1 MKKTTPT
8 LEVPSLKR
16 MLAMVGEQVE
26 SLRPEMKPTRE
37 SIGACRAVATACNSY
52 ISGVRLA
59 LDAEKARGE
68 KPDMKFLRLSDSPP
82 EKIAAAT
89 LAA

>member
-1 MKKTTPT
+1 MKNRQSE

-26 SLRPEMKPTRE
+26 GLRPQNKPTRE
-37 SIGACRAVATACNSY
+37 AIGACRAVATATNSY

-59 LDAEKARGE
+59 MDAEKARGE
-68 KPDMKFLRLSDSPP
+68 KPNMKFLRLTDEARYAMP
-82 EKIAAAT
+82 A
-89 LAA
+89 